1 MGQLEGHTKQLDAH
15 MGQLESQTGQLD
27 GNVRQ
32 LKGPRQ
38 LEANLAMKLKE
49 ANWRL
54 K

>member
-27 GNVRQ
+27 GNMGQ
-32 LKGPRQ
+32 LKGPHQ
-38 LEANLAMKLKE
+38 LEANM
-49 ANWRL
+49 RL